1 MQKIIILITLFFLI
15 PFSTLFSEPISLT
28 LDNAIKIGVQN
39 NYATASSRNGIKKA
53 DEQVSEAFGS
63 ALPSL
68 SLNAGYTRNLKSPVF
83 FMTDFLNPTSGKLM
97 MIQIGADNT
106 FQTTLSANQILFN
119 SAVFK
124 AVGASKIYS
133 NASKVQY
140 KSSVVKTIVGVK
152 KAFYGVLLARD
163 YREVISKSLKN
174 AEDNLKT
181 VNSLFSEGFIPEF
194 DKIRAEVGV
203 QNIQPVLLQAENAYD
218 NALNALKLQMGMDV
232 NSEVEV
238 TGKLELPGETDRINE
253 KQEIE
258 NIQQNNYDLR
268 TFDLQKKITQEI
280 ISLKESE
287 YYPTISLFGNY
298 SYQGQSNT
306 FNFQTVT
313 SSSVGLNFSIN
324 LFQGLQSN
332 ARTQQAKIDYMNA
345 DIQYKQLSEIT
356 KMQVINS
363 IKQLEIAKKRIEV
376 QINSVSNAE
385 KGYEIAL
392 IRYKEGTGSQMEIND
407 SDTALRQ
414 ARLNQSQAIH
424 DYLSAQA
431 DFESLTGKVDEKYFD
446 YSK

>member
-1 MQKIIILITLFFLI
+1 MQKIITLITLFFLI
-15 PFSTLFSEPISLT
+15 SFSTLFSEPISLT

-68 SLNAGYTRNLKSPVF
+68 SLSAGYTRNLKSPVF
-83 FMTDFLNPTSGKLM
+83 FMTDFLNPSSGKLM

-203 QNIQPVLLQAENAYD
+203 QNIQPVLLQAENAYV
-218 NALNALKLQMGMDV
+218 NALNALKLQMGMDI
-232 NSEVEV
+232 NSEVDV
-238 TGKLELPGETDRINE
+238 TGQLEIPDEGGQINE

-258 NIQQNNYDLR
+258 NIQQSNYDLR

-306 FNFQTVT
+306 FDFQTVT

-345 DIQYKQLSEIT
+345 DIQYKQLSELT
-356 KMQVINS
+356 KMQLINS

-376 QINSVSNAE
+376 QKNSVSNAE

-424 DYLSAQA
+424 DYLSARA